1 MVIELLALRTM
12 GYRSSSPSSEDRGM
26 AELLYGPLVPG
37 ASFAV
42 VVAAGLYI
50 ESRRIGL
57 PHRR

>member
-1 MVIELLALRTM
+1 
-12 GYRSSSPSSEDRGM
+12 M

-50 ESRRIGL
+50 ESHRIGL